1 LGRGSFQVEL
11 TLVSGGS
18 LGAND
23 ELREAN
29 DENRLDVTADQGD
42 GD

>member
-11 TLVSGGS
+11 TLVSG
-18 LGAND
+18 